1 MINKILYLLYL
12 VFFKNTPEDYRPY
25 CLFFPK
31 VRQWI
36 VTKYLKKCGAK
47 LRVKKGAEISLNSTV
62 GDFSELGTNA
72 LIQASV
78 SIGSYVIMGPDIKIY
93 SRNHKYDRL
102 DIPIQQ
108 QGKNY
113 YKTYIGDDVWIGAN
127 VIITAGCKIGDHVII
142 AAGSVV
148 TKDAPDYA
156 IIGGVPA
163 RLIKYRTETK
173 I

>member
-1 MINKILYLLYL
+1 MKKKLLFLLYL
-12 VFFKNTPEDYRPY
+12 IFFKNTPEDYRPY
-25 CLFFPK
+25 CLFFPR

-36 VTKYLKKCGAK
+36 VTNYLKKCGAK
-47 LRVKKGAEISLNSTV
+47 LRVKKGAEISLNSMV

-78 SIGSYVIMGPDIKIY
+78 SIGSHVIMGPDIKIY

-113 YKTYIGDDVWIGAN
+113 YKTIIGNDVWLGAN
-127 VIITAGCKIGDHVII
+127 VIITAGCKIGNHVII

-148 TKDAPDYA
+148 TKNIPDYA
-156 IIGGVPA
+156 IVGGVPGKI
-163 RLIKYRTETK
+163 LKYRNQ
-173 I
+173 